1 MRPRIA
7 LWAIASVA
15 ALVSLVRLPPLPAS
29 GAEEAPELDFS
40 GLIRAARFRGP
51 LDFCGE
57 PAPLHDPEARERL
70 ERELLAMLA
79 EPHQVILWIKRGPRH
94 LAPIEEAIA
103 AFGLPVDL
111 KYIPIVESALRPHAG
126 SPKGAMGFWQL
137 IEPTGRRYGL
147 QVDRRKDE
155 RRNLWRSTEAAL
167 AYLQQLREIFGSWT
181 LAAAAYNMGENG
193 LQNEIARQDTRD
205 FYRLYLPLETQ
216 RYVFRILAAKILL
229 ENPARYGFR
238 LEAEDL
244 YPPERTAVV
253 EFELTR
259 AAPILLVARAAG
271 TDVKAV
277 KDLNPEIRG
286 FELPPGLQRLRLPEG
301 AETGFARRLAA
312 AVARLPAPREILY
325 TVKEGDT
332 LTAIAERHGVA
343 VAEIAAWNRLDPKKP
358 IRPGMRLTLQLAG
371 GPEEALTP

>member
-1 MRPRIA
+1 MRLGVA
-7 LWAIASVA
+7 LRVFASAA
-15 ALVSLVRLPPLPAS
+15 ALAALAGALPLPAR
-29 GAEEAPELDFS
+29 GAEEPPGLDFS

-51 LDFCGE
+51 VDFCGE

-103 AFGLPVDL
+103 AFGLPADL

-126 SPKGAMGFWQL
+126 SPKGAMGFWQF

-155 RRNLWRSTEAAL
+155 RRNLTRSTEAAL
-167 AYLQQLREIFGSWT
+167 AYLQQLRELFDSWT

-193 LQNEIARQDTRD
+193 LQAEIARQETRD

-238 LEAEDL
+238 LEPEDL
-244 YPPERTAVV
+244 YPPERAAVV
-253 EFELTR
+253 EFELKR
-259 AAPILLVARAAG
+259 AVPILLVARAAG

-286 FELPPGLQRLRLPEG
+286 FELPPGPQRLRLPAG
-301 AETGFARRLAA
+301 AEAGFARRLAEA
-312 AVARLPAPREILY
+312 AARLPAPREVLY
-325 TVKEGDT
+325 TVQEGDT
-332 LTAIAERHGVA
+332 LTAIAERHGVS
-343 VAEIAAWNRLDPKKP
+343 VAEIASWNRLDPKRP
-358 IRPGMRLTLQLAG
+358 IRPGMRLKMQLAG
-371 GPEEALTP
+371 DPGEALTP